1 MSNGADRGA
10 AEGSRYPAPINILYG
25 GPAYRQYYDLT
36 KVVQTGI
43 MPLEVRIVPEDKTV
57 AQNRKARHEYFII
70 DSFETGIVLSGTEI
84 KSIREGRAN
93 LKDGFA
99 SVEGGELWLHNV
111 HISPY
116 EKGTIYNKDPLR
128 PRKLL
133 VHKTEIRRLLEKT
146 REKGFTL
153 VPLKI
158 YLKEG
163 KRAKVELAVAKGK
176 QLHDKRDS
184 AAERDAAREIERA
197 VRRKGRGEDY

>member
-10 AEGSRYPAPINILYG
+10 AEGSRYPAAINILCRG
-25 GPAYRQYYDLT
+25 LAYRQYYDLT

>member
-1 MSNGADRGA
+1 MA
-10 AEGSRYPAPINILYG
+10 
-25 GPAYRQYYDLT
+25 
-36 KVVQTGI
+36 
-43 MPLEVRIVPEDKTV
+43 EDKTV
-57 AQNRKARHEYFII
+57 AQNRKARHEYFVV
-70 DSFETGIVLSGTEI
+70 DSFEAGIVLSGTEI
-84 KSIREGRAN
+84 KSVRAGKAN

-99 SVEGGELWLHNV
+99 SVDGGELWLYNV

-128 PRKLL
+128 SRKLL
-133 VHKTEIRRLLEKT
+133 VHKAELRRLVEKT

-153 VPLKI
+153 VPLKM

-163 KRAKVELAVAKGK
+163 RWAKIELAVAKGK

-197 VRRKGRGEDY
+197 VRRRVRGEY

>member
-1 MSNGADRGA
+1 MRD
-10 AEGSRYPAPINILYG
+10 
-25 GPAYRQYYDLT
+25 
-36 KVVQTGI
+36 
-43 MPLEVRIVPEDKTV
+43 
-57 AQNRKARHEYFII
+57 
-70 DSFETGIVLSGTEI
+70 
-84 KSIREGRAN
+84 GRVN

-99 SVEGGELWLHNV
+99 SVEGGELWLYNV

-133 VHKTEIRRLLEKT
+133 VHKTDIRRLVEKT

-153 VPLKI
+153 VPLKM

-163 KRAKVELAVAKGK
+163 RWAKIELAVAKGK

-184 AAERDAAREIERA
+184 AGRTRRGARNRQSGTPQGSRRLLTRGPAARAAQHRSNPPGTTGFDS
-197 VRRKGRGEDY
+197 RRRVGGSVPRMGKPR

>member
-1 MSNGADRGA
+1 MSGGADRGA
-10 AEGSRYPAPINILYG
+10 AEGSRYPATINILCG

-70 DSFETGIVLSGTEI
+70 DSFETGIVLSGNEI
-84 KSIREGRAN
+84 KSIRE
-93 LKDGFA
+93 
-99 SVEGGELWLHNV
+99 GELWLHNV